1 SPEQVRGEPVD
12 SRSDVFA
19 AGAILHELLTGHR
32 AFSGAS
38 VIESGHAILHE
49 EPEPLPASIPA
60 PLARIVS
67 RCLAKDPNQRF
78 QSARD
83 LAFALEAIH
92 GATEVIPRSNGR
104 RVARIRW
111 QLVGTAVLLALLSAS
126 FLAGRGEKLG
136 RAPDIRVL
144 TFRRGSILSARFAPD
159 GKTVRY
165 SAAWNGAAL
174 QVYSTTVSVPE
185 PHPLGFRDAHL
196 LAVSPSG
203 ELALSLHPRLVRFDG
218 FAQGT
223 LARVS
228 PMGGVPREL
237 TTNVEYADW
246 APDGERLAVV
256 RNEKGRSQLE
266 FPLGRIVFVSPGGG
280 EMSHPRVAPDGQRVA
295 FIHHPF
301 PSNTDGEVMV
311 VDSAGATETWSPRFD
326 TVLGLAWMPDGKE
339 LLASGALKAPLDGL
353 WALRPG
359 RAPRRVY
366 SAPGAILLTDVS
378 PDRRVLMVQT
388 DWRQEVEVRTE
399 GQPSQALE
407 WLEWGL
413 LAGIS
418 DDGRKVLFFEFGR
431 GAAGGSIPGMLLL
444 RDSRENEPVI
454 LGRGRGLA
462 LSPDGRWALAATDSR
477 TLILL
482 PTGPGE
488 SRKLS
493 IPLARIQRAAFFR
506 DGARLA
512 LVGWSTSEGRSG
524 LFLYD
529 MNTGDCR
536 PISPDPVANLSVFV
550 SFDQRH
556 VAVSDTE
563 GNIKAYAL
571 DGSVTFRVPAWTDN
585 FQLAGWLQ
593 DGSLLAFDRTAVPAR
608 VERYDPRTG
617 AVTLFTTLGPS
628 DAAGVTGIG
637 RAAVTPD
644 GRTIAY
650 QLRRMS
656 GVLSVLDWGDAPP

>member
-1 SPEQVRGEPVD
+1 
-12 SRSDVFA
+12 
-19 AGAILHELLTGHR
+19 
-32 AFSGAS
+32 
-38 VIESGHAILHE
+38 
-49 EPEPLPASIPA
+49 
-60 PLARIVS
+60 
-67 RCLAKDPNQRF
+67 
-78 QSARD
+78 
-83 LAFALEAIH
+83 
-92 GATEVIPRSNGR
+92 
-104 RVARIRW
+104 
-111 QLVGTAVLLALLSAS
+111 
-126 FLAGRGEKLG
+126 
-136 RAPDIRVL
+136 
-144 TFRRGSILSARFAPD
+144 
-159 GKTVRY
+159 
-165 SAAWNGAAL
+165 
-174 QVYSTTVSVPE
+174 
-185 PHPLGFRDAHL
+185 
-196 LAVSPSG
+196 
-203 ELALSLHPRLVRFDG
+203 
-218 FAQGT
+218 
-223 LARVS
+223 
-228 PMGGVPREL
+228 
-237 TTNVEYADW
+237 
-246 APDGERLAVV
+246 
-256 RNEKGRSQLE
+256 
-266 FPLGRIVFVSPGGG
+266 
-280 EMSHPRVAPDGQRVA
+280 
-295 FIHHPF
+295 
-301 PSNTDGEVMV
+301 
-311 VDSAGATETWSPRFD
+311 
-326 TVLGLAWMPDGKE
+326 
-339 LLASGALKAPLDGL
+339 ALKAPLDGL

-366 SAPGAILLTDVS
+366 SAPGSILLTDVS

-399 GQPSQALE
+399 GEPSQALE

-413 LAGIS
+413 LGGIS
-418 DDGRKVLFFEFGR
+418 DDGPKVLFFEFGR

-444 RDSRENEPVI
+444 RDTRESEPVI

-488 SRKLS
+488 SRKLP

-529 MNTGDCR
+529 MSTGECR
-536 PISPDPVANLSVFV
+536 PITPDPVANLSVFV

-571 DGSVTFRVPAWTDN
+571 DGSVAFRVPAWTDN

-593 DGSLLAFDRTAVPAR
+593 DGSVLAFDRTAVPAR

-656 GVLSVLDWGDAPP
+656 GVLSVLDWGDAPPWLDGNDASRQYPWRVRLVPGSKVGHYEVLAALGAGGMSEVYRARDPRLQREVALKVVGDRLAGDASFLARLEQEARLAGSLNHPNIVAVHDVG